1 MSIPSDSIKKQALAE
16 TVGQESFLPLGLVLA
31 LISIG
36 EFGHLKFLLKSMLEK
51 KLQPGPIMEILLQSH
66 LFAGFPRAINGLTLF
81 VELLEA
87 QGIDGTRLAPS
98 EDGLD
103 AEDRRVRGRALF
115 SRVYGNNA
123 DAVLESLHSLHRD
136 YDKWILEDAYG
147 RVLARPHLGGKT
159 RELCAVAAL
168 TACGVRKQL
177 CSHILGAVNLGA
189 SREEVAASIRSVGA
203 VVEGKKIDDA
213 LEILATLDL

>member
-1 MSIPSDSIKKQALAE
+1 MSQSSDSIRKQALEKALD
-16 TVGQESFLPLGLVLA
+16 QEEFIPLGLVLA
-31 LISIG
+31 LVSIG
-36 EFGHLKFLLKSMLEK
+36 RFNLLHFLLKSMLEK
-51 KLQPGPIMEILLQSH
+51 KLQPGAIREILLQSH

-81 VELLEA
+81 AELVDELRIDIATADESPEA
-87 QGIDGTRLAPS
+87 G
-98 EDGLD
+98 
-103 AEDRRVRGRALF
+103 DRRSRGRALF

-123 DAVLESLHSLHRD
+123 EAVLESLHSLHPD

-147 RVLARPHLGGKT
+147 RVLARPHLAGKT

-189 SREEVAASIRSVGA
+189 SPEEVASSIRSVGA
-203 VVEGKKIDDA
+203 VVDEKKIDDA
-213 LEILATLDL
+213 LEILASLDLK